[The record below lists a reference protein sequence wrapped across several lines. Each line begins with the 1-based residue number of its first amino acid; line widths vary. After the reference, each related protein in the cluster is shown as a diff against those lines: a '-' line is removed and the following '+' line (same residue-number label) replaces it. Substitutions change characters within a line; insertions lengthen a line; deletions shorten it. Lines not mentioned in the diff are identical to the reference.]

1 MPMPGTTSTIRLT
14 PAAGRVLAV
23 LRQNRGRHLSAG
35 EVRARVNRSGQ
46 PVHLATVYRALQRL
60 TAQGEVKRSSLSQN
74 HAHYELAENS
84 GVHLLCEGCGRLRE
98 ERLGAAERMVDSLK
112 RRLGGSFQVKSWQ
125 VQVVGRC
132 RDCRS

>member
-1 MPMPGTTSTIRLT
+1 MNRTAKSRRSE
-14 PAAGRVLAV
+14 AAGRVLAV
-23 LRQNRGRHLSAG
+23 LRRNRGRHLSAG
-35 EVRARVNRSGQ
+35 EVQARVNRSGQ

-60 TAQGEVKRSSLSQN
+60 TAQGEAKRSSLAQN

-98 ERLGAAERMVDSLK
+98 ERLEAAERMISSLK
-112 RRLGGSFQVKSWQ
+112 RRLGGSFQMKSWQ